1 MVGRVSN
8 QNISRTYW
16 LMLIIKMLTIIYAK
30 PWKYIL
36 NYKWYANQQMV
47 PWRVHSEFI
56 SFMVLYFLFTSYC
69 VLLFCLEFNLTKLK
83 LCICSSPA
91 GTIFVTGFWKLLNQG
106 LKLLLLT
113 RILHLANGGW
123 LSFPLLINLDVQKKW
138 FRPAVL
144 DICEEAPYF
153 LFSWYL

>member
-8 QNISRTYW
+8 QNISWNILARANNKNA
-16 LMLIIKMLTIIYAK
+16 ITIIYPR

-83 LCICSSPA
+83 LCICSSP
-91 GTIFVTGFWKLLNQG
+91 GTIFVTGSWKLLNQG

-123 LSFPLLINLDVQKKW
+123 LSFPLLTLM
-138 FRPAVL
+138 FRKS
-144 DICEEAPYF
+144 DSDQQF
-153 LFSWYL
+153 